1 MSDLVE
7 QTRQYLNETPDGLE
21 TEFLNEMISLRTGAI
36 VMGLAKTKGYANK
49 VDQEVNKLKRDAS
62 ELRRSSSE
70 DALTHIAD
78 AIETIGRLFYM

>member
-36 VMGLAKTKGYANK
+36 VMGLAKTKGGNYQVAK
-49 VDQEVNKLKRDAS
+49 KIAQALEKKLMKFTFDSS
-62 ELRRSSSE
+62 ELVDE
-70 DALTHIAD
+70 KQLAD
-78 AIETIGRLFYM
+78 YLL

>member
-7 QTRQYLNETPDGLE
+7 QTRQYLNETPGGLE

-49 VDQEVNKLKRDAS
+49 VDQINQRFTLMLLWKW
-62 ELRRSSSE
+62 
-70 DALTHIAD
+70 
-78 AIETIGRLFYM
+78 

>member
-36 VMGLAKTKGYANK
+36 VMGLAKTKGYASK
-49 VDQEVNKLKRDAS
+49 VDQEVNKLRRDAS
-62 ELRRSSSE
+62 DLRKSAPEELLDGVCE
-70 DALTHIAD
+70 GI
-78 AIETIGRLFYM
+78 FP

>member
-36 VMGLAKTKGYANK
+36 VMGLAKTKGGNYQVAK
-49 VDQEVNKLKRDAS
+49 KIALALEKKLMKFTFDSS
-62 ELRRSSSE
+62 ELVDE
-70 DALTHIAD
+70 KQLAD
-78 AIETIGRLFYM
+78 YLL